1 METEKK
7 GQHKHPVLRS
17 CIKWSLYA
25 SISIWLGVTVFDQIE
40 KHINVSF
47 WGHIG
52 AEKERQLS
60 CIKDMYY
67 MFVTKKITDY
77 SAHEWQRDELYTF
90 RSQEGALY
98 KKGTIFVKYLRGLPG
113 DTLEINDKHEIM
125 VNGKVVASG
134 FPIFE
139 RHGIRVPEKFIF
151 KETIPPH
158 KYYMLG
164 DTEHSYDSRYWGYVD
179 EEDII
184 GRAYGFFAVGK

>member
-67 MFVTKKITDY
+67 MFVTKKSPIIQPMNG
-77 SAHEWQRDELYTF
+77 SVMNCI
-90 RSQEGALY
+90 RSEAR
-98 KKGTIFVKYLRGLPG
+98 KEP
-113 DTLEINDKHEIM
+113 
-125 VNGKVVASG
+125 S
-134 FPIFE
+134 
-139 RHGIRVPEKFIF
+139 IRKAPFSLSI
-151 KETIPPH
+151 
-158 KYYMLG
+158 
-164 DTEHSYDSRYWGYVD
+164 
-179 EEDII
+179 
-184 GRAYGFFAVGK
+184 